1 MVLSTKQWVS
11 IIIIIGLLVGGVM
24 GGAYVYVQ
32 GHSSVPC
39 LGCLGLSP
47 LSGDFED
54 WWTEYPNDH
63 AKAGQSVGHPSWILD
78 ALKEKDMVLLF
89 FWQVGCGPCVLQW
102 EDMVDEDLVSG
113 TEEDGKLVKYTEIV
127 NFYSLDINEKDIYKS
142 ALHTYDP
149 QGSSYGTP
157 TTTFLVTL
165 HDDEIGWYSYK
176 GQMDADTVENILT
189 IGLNI
194 H

>member
-11 IIIIIGLLVGGVM
+11 VIIIVGLLAGGVL

-32 GHSSVPC
+32 DHSSVPC

-47 LSGDFED
+47 LSGEFED
-54 WWTEYPNDH
+54 WWIEYPEDH
-63 AKAGQSVGHPSWILD
+63 SKAGQEVGHPDWVLQE
-78 ALKEKDMVLLF
+78 LKEKEMVLIF
-89 FWQVGCGPCVLQW
+89 FWQVACGPCEDQW
-102 EDMVDEDLVSG
+102 EDMKDEGLVSG
-113 TEEDGKLVKYTEIV
+113 TEQDGELEKYTDIV
-127 NFYSLDINEKDIYKS
+127 SLYSLDIGKPNYRS
-142 ALHTYDP
+142 ALETYDP
-149 QGSSYGTP
+149 QGYNLGTP

-165 HDDEIGWYSYK
+165 HSGEIGWYSYK
-176 GQMDADTVENILT
+176 GQMDADTVESILT